1 MKRRDLL
8 WLIAILVIA
17 ATVRLYNISQ
27 PLIDSFAWREA
38 STAMMADNFHSFSWN
53 IFYPAVNWSGMEPGY
68 QGREFQ
74 LSSFITALLFSVFG
88 WHDWLGRVV
97 SVAFSLLTVFSLHR
111 LIASVWDEVHAHCG
125 AICYALMP
133 GAAMID
139 RSFLPDPGMLALV
152 TTGTWLFTV
161 YLKRG
166 SNIVLLL
173 SGLSFTVGVLCKL
186 PAVGVGLVL
195 LYLSFAAWVVEKRI
209 STRHFLVLLSL
220 GVAVLAVI
228 AGYYAWA
235 VHLGRTYPPYHIAG
249 QGYIWDDGISSFA
262 GALFYLPKLYTI
274 ANSTYVTPILLL
286 LFVLGAIFLPPK
298 STKDS
303 PASFRWIFHVWFAG
317 ASIVFLLAAREIV
330 TNPWNLHV
338 FHVPVA
344 ALAGRGMAI
353 ASGLTM
359 SSASVLPAI
368 FRVGAICGL
377 QVFTGTLPAL
387 NELQKPWSQ
396 VGYELGN
403 ELARR
408 TGSNDGLIA
417 VSGSAGEPVAIY
429 YSRRRGWLFPP
440 AAGDYNYSLYTSNED
455 AIAKLQELQRLG
467 AKWFGI
473 ARNAKDWKNR
483 KFFEHY
489 GGLLA
494 YLDRE
499 AQLVHQTEDFVIYRL
514 TK

>member
-8 WLIAILVIA
+8 WLLGILVIA
-17 ATVRLYNISQ
+17 AAVRLYNIHQ
-27 PLIDSFAWREA
+27 PLVDSFAWREA
-38 STAMMADNFHSFSWN
+38 STAMMADNFHSYSWN
-53 IFYPAVNWSGMEPGY
+53 IFYPAVNWSGLEPGY

-111 LIASVWDEVHAHCG
+111 LIASVWDEVHAHSG
-125 AICYALMP
+125 TICYAVMP

-152 TTGTWLFTV
+152 TTGTWLFTI
-161 YLKRG
+161 YLKRKD
-166 SNIVLLL
+166 NLILLL
-173 SGLSFTVGVLCKL
+173 SGLSFTIGVLCKL
-186 PAVGVGLVL
+186 PGIGVGLVL
-195 LYLSFAAWVVEKRI
+195 LYLSLAAWILEKRI
-209 STRHFLVLLSL
+209 TSRQFLVLLSL
-220 GVAVLAVI
+220 GAAVLTVVA
-228 AGYYAWA
+228 AYYAWA
-235 VHLGRTYPPYHIAG
+235 MYLGRSYPPYHTAG
-249 QGYIWDDGISSFA
+249 KGYVWDDGIRSFA
-262 GALFYLPKLYTI
+262 SSLFYLPQLYKITGD
-274 ANSTYVTPILLL
+274 YLTPFLLF
-286 LFVLGAIFLPPK
+286 LFVLGMIFLPPK
-298 STKDS
+298 SATDN
-303 PASFRWIFHVWFAG
+303 PASFRWVFHVWFAG
-317 ASIVFLLAAREIV
+317 ASMVFLMAAREITV
-330 TNPWNLHV
+330 NPWNLHV
-338 FHVPVA
+338 FHIPVA
-344 ALAGRGMAI
+344 ALSGRGLII

-359 SSASVLPAI
+359 SSNALLPAI
-368 FRVGAICGL
+368 FRIGVICSL
-377 QVFTGTLPAL
+377 QMFMATLPAL
-387 NELQKPWSQ
+387 KALQKPWAQ

-403 ELARR
+403 EIARLS
-408 TGSNDGLIA
+408 GPNEGIIA
-417 VSGSAGEPVAIY
+417 ASGSAGNPVAIY

-499 AQLVHQTEDFVIYRL
+499 AQLVHQTEGFVIYRL